1 MAPDQGATGAPDTL
15 QGKIQNGSSC
25 PAEKLPVEIFRYFVR
40 FLDFRD
46 VLTSRRVSRK
56 WRNALQFAR
65 PLKFPAVYRLPVE
78 VLQHIFTFTTPRD
91 FNNARKVCRAWY
103 VSSLNVS
110 LQQGHLGSI
119 GFSTDPLVR
128 DSRNPVY
135 LARRL
140 ARECSLGADGSG
152 KSGLRSVAILDLS
165 GVASTDSVNLTA
177 SVCGSYAL
185 RYEGCVVHVYR
196 LWPNIESSV
205 ESVARIVCPRMVL
218 AVSMDTSRKRY
229 SVAILLVKEPYTS
242 SDGSHSWLTV
252 CGAGWPDGTGA

>member
-1 MAPDQGATGAPDTL
+1 MAPGQGTTGAPDTL
-15 QGKIQNGSSC
+15 QETIQNGSSC
-25 PAEKLPVEIFRYFVR
+25 PAEKLPVEIFRYFIR

-46 VLTSRRVSRK
+46 VLTARRVSRK
-56 WRNALQFAR
+56 WRAALQAAR
-65 PLKFPAVYRLPVE
+65 PLEFPAVYRLPIE

-110 LQQGHLGSI
+110 LQQGHLRSI

-128 DSRNPVY
+128 KSKNPLY

-152 KSGLRSVAILDLS
+152 ESGLRDVAILDLS
-165 GVASTDSVNLTA
+165 DATPTDSVNLTA

-185 RYEGCVVHVYR
+185 RYEGCVVHVHR
-196 LWPNIESSV
+196 LRPNIESSV
-205 ESVARIVCPRMVL
+205 VSVARIVCPRTVL

-229 SVAILLVKEPYTS
+229 SVAILLVRALHFL
-242 SDGSHSWLTV
+242 GSHSWLTV